1 MTHEAAAEAGGA
13 VRPRALARSMLFA
26 LMLVATASVAQTG
39 ASPQKIF
46 PSPEAGASAL
56 VEAMKANDESALRGI
71 LGRRGIDLIEMRTPS
86 SDRQQH
92 ERFLAAYQE
101 ASKLAPQGDAS
112 MVLEVGKDAWPFPI
126 PLVKEAG
133 GWRFDARLGEQEVLA
148 RRIGRNE
155 LAAIQVC
162 LAIADAQHEY
172 ASADRNGNGV
182 LDYAPRF
189 VSAPGNHDGLYW
201 ESASGEPLSPLG
213 PFVAAAGIDFGAH
226 GVALERAPYHGYFYR
241 ILAQQGKNAKGGAY
255 QYVVRGRMIGGF
267 ALIAYPARYGFTGVK
282 TLMIN
287 HDGEVYEKD
296 LGKNTEVVAKKIRA
310 FDPDPSWKR
319 P

>member
-1 MTHEAAAEAGGA
+1 MKHETSADAHGA
-13 VRPRALARSMLFA
+13 FPGSTVARRMFFA
-26 LMLVATASVAQTG
+26 LMLFATTSVAQTG
-39 ASPQKIF
+39 ASPQKVF
-46 PSPEAGASAL
+46 SSPEAGASAL
-56 VEAMKANDESALRGI
+56 VEAVKANDESALREI
-71 LGRRGIDLIEMRTPS
+71 LGRRGVDLIGLRKPS

-101 ASKLAPQGDAS
+101 SNKLVPHGDAR

-126 PLVKEAG
+126 PLVKEAE
-133 GWRFDARLGEQEVLA
+133 GWRFDARLGEQEALA

-162 LAIADAQHEY
+162 LAIADSQREY
-172 ASADRNGNGV
+172 ASVDRNGNGV
-182 LDYAPRF
+182 LEYAPKF
-189 VSAPGNHDGLYW
+189 VSTAGKHDGLYW
-201 ESASGEPLSPLG
+201 ESASGESLSPLG
-213 PFVAAAGIDFGAH
+213 PFVAAAGIDSGAPRI
-226 GVALERAPYHGYFYR
+226 ALERASYQGYFYR

-255 QYVVRGRMIGGF
+255 SYIVRGRMIGGF
-267 ALIAYPARYGFTGVK
+267 AVVAYPARYGYTGVK
-282 TLMIN
+282 SFMIN

-296 LGKNTEVVAKKIRA
+296 LGKNTEAIAKKIRA